1 MEEFPEGY
9 FDPLPILIPE
19 VIDVKDDPE
28 PELTEEEKEVQKKE
42 KKHSV
47 VKSLLFLPW
56 DYIRSQM

>member
-28 PELTEEEKEVQKKE
+28 PQLTEEEEDLKRKRE
-42 KKHSV
+42 KA
-47 VKSLLFLPW
+47 
-56 DYIRSQM
+56 RTAM